1 MRKLCIL
8 LAAAAPLGAQ
18 QAPPVRLIDLPNA
31 STKPVLGLAAAVRAL
46 PGGRLLVNDIQKR
59 QLLMFDQSLAN
70 FTVVADS
77 IVGGSNAY
85 GPGPGAIIPYF
96 ADSTLFIDPRD
107 LSMFIID
114 PNGAISRV
122 AAVPRSQDAG
132 TLGSNLLGT
141 PALDSKGRIVYRG
154 GMGLRMMPTPAKSG
168 SGFTMPEFPDSS
180 AILRVDLTTR
190 KVDTAAYYKIAKTKM
205 NVVQNEKGMS
215 MTSEINPMQTLD
227 DWAVTDD
234 GTIAIIRGRDYH
246 IDWVDADNHL
256 TSTGKIPFDWQRLSD
271 EEKVAVIDSAKAAM
285 EAQRAKMAA
294 GGGAGPTVMGGGG
307 GGGGGV
313 FITSI
318 NVAGGG
324 GGGDVGTVKRGAETA
339 MGALGGGAPLNFVA
353 PSELPDYR
361 PAINAG
367 SAKAD
372 MDGNLW
378 IRTSATRK
386 GAVAGPIYDVVNR
399 QGELVDRVQIPSGRQ
414 IIGFGK
420 GGVVFMLARDDKG
433 AWIERTTA
441 GPKTRS

>member
-31 STKPVLGLAAAVRAL
+31 SSKPVIGTAAAVRAL

-70 FTVVADS
+70 FTIVADS
-77 IVGGSNAY
+77 IVGGANAY
-85 GPGPGAIIPYF
+85 GQGPGAIIPYF
-96 ADSTLFIDPRD
+96 GDSTLFIDPRN

-114 PNGAISRV
+114 PNGTISRV

-132 TLGSNLLGT
+132 ALGSNMIGS

-154 GMGLRMMPTPAKSG
+154 GGLLRMMPAPAKNG
-168 SGFTMPEFPDSS
+168 SGFTVPEMPDSS
-180 AILRVDLTTR
+180 AIVRVDLTTR
-190 KVDTAAYYKIAKTKM
+190 KVDTAAWYKVAKSKM

-215 MTSEINPMQTLD
+215 MTSEINPMQTVD

-234 GTIAIIRGRDYH
+234 GTIAVIRGRDYH
-246 IDWVDADNHL
+246 IDWVDADNHV
-256 TSTGKIPFDWQRLSD
+256 TSTGKIPFDWQQLSD
-271 EEKVAVIDSAKAAM
+271 EDKVAVIDSAKTAM
-285 EAQRAKMAA
+285 EAARAKAAA
-294 GGGAGPTVMGGGG
+294 GGGGPVM
-307 GGGGGV
+307 
-313 FITSI
+313 
-318 NVAGGG
+318 AGGG
-324 GGGDVGTVKRGAETA
+324 GGPMVITSFSMSGGGDGSTARRGAETA
-339 MGALGGGAPLNFVA
+339 LSAMPPLAFVA

-361 PAINAG
+361 PAITAG
-367 SAKAD
+367 SAKPD
-372 MDGNLW
+372 LDGNVW

-399 QGELVDRVQIPSGRQ
+399 KGELVDRVQIPAGRQ

-441 GPKTRS
+441 GPHTRS

>member
-18 QAPPVRLIDLPNA
+18 QAPPVRLIDLPTA
-31 STKPVLGLAAAVRAL
+31 SSKPVLGIAAAVRAL

-59 QLLMFDQSLAN
+59 QLLMFDPSLAS

-77 IVGGSNAY
+77 VVGGSNAY

-132 TLGSNLLGT
+132 TLGSNLIGS

-154 GMGLRMMPTPAKSG
+154 GNALRMMPAPAKNG
-168 SGFTMPEFPDSS
+168 AGFTMPELPDSS
-180 AILRVDLTTR
+180 AIVRVDLTTR
-190 KVDTAAYYKIAKTKM
+190 KVDTAAYYKISKSKM
-205 NVVQNEKGMS
+205 NMVQSEKGVT
-215 MTSEINPMQTLD
+215 MTSEINPMQTVD

-246 IDWVDADNHL
+246 IDWIDADNHV
-256 TSTGKIPFDWQRLSD
+256 TSSGKIPFDWQRLSD
-271 EEKVAVIDSAKAAM
+271 EDKAAVIDSAKTAM
-285 EAQRAKMAA
+285 EAARAKAAA
-294 GGGAGPTVMGGGG
+294 GGGGPIVMGGGG
-307 GGGGGV
+307 GGAV
-313 FITSI
+313 TITSFSMS
-318 NVAGGG
+318 GG
-324 GGGDVGTVKRGAETA
+324 GGGDGSAAKRGAETA
-339 MGALGGGAPLNFVA
+339 LGGLGMAPLNFVA

-361 PAINAG
+361 PAVTAG
-367 SAKAD
+367 SARAD
-372 MDGNLW
+372 LDGNLW

-399 QGELVDRVQIPSGRQ
+399 KGELVDRVQIPSGRQ

-433 AWIERTTA
+433 AWLERTTA

>member
-18 QAPPVRLIDLPNA
+18 QAPPVRLIDLPTA
-31 STKPVLGLAAAVRAL
+31 QSKPVIGTASAVRAL

-70 FTVVADS
+70 FTIVADS
-77 IVGGSNAY
+77 VSGGTNAY
-85 GPGPGAIIPYF
+85 GRSQGGIIPYF
-96 ADSTLFIDPRD
+96 ADSTLFIDPGD
-107 LSMFIID
+107 LSMFVID
-114 PNGAISRV
+114 PNGTISRV
-122 AAVPRSQDAG
+122 AAVPRSQDAMM
-132 TLGSNLLGT
+132 LGSNMLGS
-141 PALDSKGRIVYRG
+141 PGLDSKGRIVYRG
-154 GMGLRMMPTPAKSG
+154 SPTRLMPAPSKDG
-168 SGFTMPEFPDSS
+168 KGFGVPELPDSA
-180 AILRVDLTTR
+180 AIVRVDLTTR
-190 KVDTAAYYKIAKTKM
+190 KVDTAAFYKISKTKM
-205 NVVQNEKGMS
+205 NVVQNEKGMT

-246 IDWVDADNHL
+246 IDWVDADNHV

-271 EEKVAVIDSAKAAM
+271 EDKVAVIDSAKAAM

-294 GGGAGPTVMGGGG
+294 GGSGPVVAGGGPIMITSFSMGGGG
-307 GGGGGV
+307 GGSGD
-313 FITSI
+313 
-318 NVAGGG
+318 AG
-324 GGGDVGTVKRGAETA
+324 TARRGAETA
-339 MGALGGGAPLNFVA
+339 IGGMGMSPLNFVA

-361 PAINAG
+361 PAISAG
-367 SAKAD
+367 AAKPD

-399 QGELVDRVQIPSGRQ
+399 KGELVDRVQIPSGRQ

-420 GGVVFMLARDDKG
+420 GGVVFMLARDEKG